1 MVMNDW
7 NIQPLEEGKP
17 IRRTIMK
24 QVDGKWVL
32 ASEEPKNVPDWEMQE
47 VIETE
52 TYWERGNEEFYDH
65 VIQCKACG
73 TEFIAYNK
81 SNEAAKNYC
90 PGCGKKLV

>member
-1 MVMNDW
+1 MVIDNC
-7 NIQPLEEGKP
+7 IHPLEEGKP
-17 IRRTIMK
+17 IRKRIMK
-24 QVDGKWVL
+24 LVDGKWVF
-32 ASEEPKNVPDWEMQE
+32 ADKAPEDVPEWQKQE

-52 TYWERGNEEFYDH
+52 TYIERGNEEFYDH
-65 VIQCKACG
+65 VIMCKACE